1 LVNEWVV
8 ERNSGGKDLSGVYVC
23 VYYLDI
29 DYHPMM
35 MLDVIE
41 IDTILFLCLVSL
53 VQLSGRESS
62 RLVGLGSSVL
72 DDTYTIVSYALLY
85 SS

>member
-1 LVNEWVV
+1 M
-8 ERNSGGKDLSGVYVC
+8 YVIR
-23 VYYLDI
+23 I

-41 IDTILFLCLVSL
+41 IDAILFLCLVSL

-62 RLVGLGSSVL
+62 RLDWGGDVL
-72 DDTYTIVSYALLY
+72 DDTYTIVSYALLC